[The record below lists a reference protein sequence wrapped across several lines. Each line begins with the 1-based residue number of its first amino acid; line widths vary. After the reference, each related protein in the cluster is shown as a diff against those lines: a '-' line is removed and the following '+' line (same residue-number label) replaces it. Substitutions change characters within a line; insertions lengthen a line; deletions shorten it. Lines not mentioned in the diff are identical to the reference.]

1 MFRKGRQKC
10 LSRNVPPRPSPFC
23 WAPIMIIDCFKCTG
37 MNVLLAIRP
46 ILGFYY
52 KGMNERSMNGRRKGQ
67 INSISLFLNP
77 SFGFHGIVSEVSG
90 FVKVL

>member
-1 MFRKGRQKC
+1 
-10 LSRNVPPRPSPFC
+10 
-23 WAPIMIIDCFKCTG
+23 MIVDCFKCTG
-37 MNVLLAIRP
+37 MNVFLAIGT